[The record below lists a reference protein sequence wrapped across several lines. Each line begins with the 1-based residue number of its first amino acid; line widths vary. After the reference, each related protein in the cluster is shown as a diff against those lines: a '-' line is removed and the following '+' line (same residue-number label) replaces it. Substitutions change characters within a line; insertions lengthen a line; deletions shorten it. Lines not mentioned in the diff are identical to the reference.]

1 MFTMDSSAAAKV
13 VPKIMDMKIKSLVM
27 RSHTWLWI
35 AEGAAG
41 IDKSQIPFPNQK
53 KKNVFCDFFV
63 SGVTFL
69 YDQ

>member
-1 MFTMDSSAAAKV
+1 
-13 VPKIMDMKIKSLVM
+13 MDMKTQNPVM
-27 RSHTWLWI
+27 RSRQWLWT
-35 AEGAAG
+35 AEGAVG
-41 IDKSQIPFPNQK
+41 IEKSQSPNPNQK